1 MGAKSPSRWKQIKE
15 HRVAIGVVA
24 IIFVVVIVLIIEY
37 NLAFDVSMLLCCL
50 SITLCSLSGGFLL
63 TSANRKINHI
73 PTNCKHYWNNKQ
85 LHPVPKGSPW
95 LVLFSSDDCTSVC
108 AADGVCYCYFV
119 IPVEASPIEPVPYDN
134 QYNCY
139 YQDDCNNQDSYS
151 MLLYFLPP

>member
-1 MGAKSPSRWKQIKE
+1 
-15 HRVAIGVVA
+15 
-24 IIFVVVIVLIIEY
+24 
-37 NLAFDVSMLLCCL
+37 MLLCCL

-119 IPVEASPIEPVPYDN
+119 IAVEASSVNQALNEDEHHRCYHKGNNYSYYPVI
-134 QYNCY
+134 
-139 YQDDCNNQDSYS
+139 SYV
-151 MLLYFLPP
+151 LPP